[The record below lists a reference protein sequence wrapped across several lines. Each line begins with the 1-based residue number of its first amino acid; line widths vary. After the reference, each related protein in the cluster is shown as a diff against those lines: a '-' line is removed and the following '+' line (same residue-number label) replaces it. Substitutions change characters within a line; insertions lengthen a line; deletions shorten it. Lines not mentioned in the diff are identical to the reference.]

1 MARRLK
7 TNTLMARGA
16 GGRFSG
22 KTVRGAAILDKRLSK
37 VLGRA
42 LVQNIKIQTQFES
55 AEKNV
60 LQNIEAAKRLTLN
73 QTAFMVM
80 RTAQEKIKTSPFP
93 SKRGQPPRTRGR
105 GRKSL
110 RAAIKYFT
118 DKKIPDAYIGPQR
131 SDIGPTGRHHEFGL
145 PRKKTEFD
153 ERPLM
158 RPARDETLDRFVTSW
173 RGVIRS

>member
-1 MARRLK
+1 VCSSDL
-7 TNTLMARGA
+7 
-16 GGRFSG
+16 
-22 KTVRGAAILDKRLSK
+22 
-37 VLGRA
+37 A

-60 LQNIEAAKRLTLN
+60 LQKIETAKRLTLN

-93 SKRGQPPRTRGR
+93 SKRGQPPRTRGK

-118 DKKIPDAYIGPQR
+118 DKTIPDAYIGPQR
-131 SDIGPTGRHHEFGL
+131 SEIGPTGRHHEFGL

-153 ERPLM
+153 ERPFM
-158 RPARDETLDRFVTSW
+158 RPARDETLDRFVKSW
-173 RGVIRS
+173 RGAIRS